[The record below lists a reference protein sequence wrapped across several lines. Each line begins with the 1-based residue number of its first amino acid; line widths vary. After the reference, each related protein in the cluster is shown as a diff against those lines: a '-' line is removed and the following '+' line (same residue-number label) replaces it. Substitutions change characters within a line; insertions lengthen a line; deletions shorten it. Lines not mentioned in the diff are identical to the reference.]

1 MTKFKSLRIEV
12 LIRWYLAISL
22 ILLFIPL
29 FINFDSHHDG
39 LVLTTALELRKS
51 IESGGAWPFN
61 QYGQLWAFP
70 FALISFVV
78 SDQYLLI
85 AMRLMTFLYY
95 ICSYIFIFK
104 ISSRYLNG
112 VSISVPPLLF
122 LLAQPFA
129 LGLNS
134 TFLPWPSALCTLLIT
149 AVLERL
155 TSSQPSQAKTNRVSI
170 LSGVLIAG
178 IVGTRLQVGVLM
190 LISIFL
196 LLLLHGRFM
205 QGIFVLIG
213 FLSALI
219 SFQAI
224 MYSQGWLEDS
234 LFDSLI
240 FSSTY
245 VLGDTSTYPLPR
257 VTFLLSIF
265 FLVILVL
272 IHINIRK
279 RIIQIQ
285 VTKFKLSCALVF
297 LILFIFVAS
306 SFSEMSSTNW
316 ITLLIRRLWIS
327 AAISILIY
335 TIFIL
340 VVLPLRNRTLFKEM
354 KFREN
359 LLVLISVCSF
369 TQLAPLFDQMHFWWG
384 FSPLVILIVYVFR
397 TQFPAHVSL
406 HVLAKPMFIMVTT
419 LLIVLNVLG
428 VSRQIS
434 SIEDVMTSKIASW
447 VLVKDT
453 NDNEVSD
460 FLNQNIES
468 GSTVLSL
475 CPNSNALF
483 SVKSVQSSSRIIV
496 LWSPIFDFT
505 RYKADFLAAS
515 YDYIVAC
522 PIINTTDETQM
533 KLNSAIIQVLKNS
546 APLKLNSFI
555 DQNDRNWSIYKNAE

>member
-39 LVLTTALELRKS
+39 LILTTALELRKS
-51 IESGGAWPFN
+51 IENDGAWPFN

-78 SDQYLLI
+78 GDQYLLI
-85 AMRLMTFLYY
+85 AMRLMTFFYY
-95 ICSYIFIFK
+95 ICSYVFIFK

-112 VSISVPPLLF
+112 FYIRIPPLLF

-149 AVLERL
+149 VVLERL
-155 TSSQPSQAKTNRVSI
+155 TSSQPSQAKTNLVSI
-170 LSGVLIAG
+170 FSGVLIAG

-190 LISIFL
+190 LISIVL

-205 QGIFVLIG
+205 QGIFILIG

-219 SFQAI
+219 SFQMM
-224 MYSQGWLEDS
+224 MYSQGWLGDS
-234 LFDSLI
+234 LFDSII

-245 VLGDTSTYPLPR
+245 VLGDTSTYPLPK
-257 VTFLLSIF
+257 VTFLMSTL
-265 FLVILVL
+265 FLIILVL
-272 IHINIRK
+272 IQINIRK
-279 RIIQIQ
+279 RFINIRI
-285 VTKFKLSCALVF
+285 TRFKLLSAIALLF
-297 LILFIFVAS
+297 LLIFGAS
-306 SFSEMSSTNW
+306 NFSDMSLANW
-316 ITLLIRRLWIS
+316 ITLLIRRVWIS

-335 TIFIL
+335 AVFMR
-340 VVLPLRNRTLFKEM
+340 VVLPLRSRTLFKEIN
-354 KFREN
+354 FRDN
-359 LLVLISVCSF
+359 LLILISFCSF
-369 TQLAPLFDQMHFWWG
+369 TQIAPLFDQMHFWWG

-397 TQFPAHVSL
+397 IQFPADAGL
-406 HVLAKPMFIMVTT
+406 HVFAKPLFVMVST
-419 LLIVLNVLG
+419 LLIILNILG
-428 VSRQIS
+428 VARQVS
-434 SIEDVMTSKIASW
+434 STEDVLTSRIASW

-453 NDNEVSD
+453 NDNRVSD
-460 FLNQNIES
+460 FLNKNIDA

-522 PIINTTDETQM
+522 PIINTTNETQM
-533 KLNSAIIQVLKNS
+533 KLNSAITQVLKNS

>member
-1 MTKFKSLRIEV
+1 
-12 LIRWYLAISL
+12 
-22 ILLFIPL
+22 L

>member
-134 TFLPWPSALCTLLIT
+134 TFLPWPSALCTLLIL

-155 TSSQPSQAKTNRVSI
+155 TSNQPSQAKTNRVSI

-272 IHINIRK
+272 FHINIRK
-279 RIIQIQ
+279 RIIQIR
-285 VTKFKLSCALVF
+285 VTKFKLSFALLF

-316 ITLLIRRLWIS
+316 MTLLIRRLWIS

-397 TQFPAHVSL
+397 NQFSAHISL
-406 HVLAKPMFIMVTT
+406 HILAKPMFIMVTT